1 MTQPSASTGTT
12 SASTTSTQGGATHE
26 AILNM
31 MTSGIAHQALAK
43 VGAKGKGKG
52 DSGGKGAPVT
62 LQKCSRCKGMHL
74 PKLALES
81 CPNKVSLEAGTLK
94 DTLSEGK
101 KCTYWVQREPDGS
114 KKECGGEGHTWEDH
128 RAAVVKAHGGVGNTG
143 KGKGGKGK
151 AKGKAKGTKEAIV
164 ELKEEDFATVL
175 AAKLS
180 AEYVATL
187 VETDSADTTGP
198 TDAEEMTEQD
208 LVNTIINEA
217 ASSGD
222 VEPGV
227 DIGDIEQAVDS
238 GDIEPAVN
246 HGDDQQAGESVMIM
260 QEANR
265 VASRPV
271 EDQE

>member
-1 MTQPSASTGTT
+1 MHVLGPE
-12 SASTTSTQGGATHE
+12 GAGRQQE
-26 AILNM
+26 R
-31 MTSGIAHQALAK
+31 
-43 VGAKGKGKG
+43 V
-52 DSGGKGAPVT
+52 
-62 LQKCSRCKGMHL
+62 R
-74 PKLALES
+74 
-81 CPNKVSLEAGTLK
+81 
-94 DTLSEGK
+94 
-101 KCTYWVQREPDGS
+101 
-114 KKECGGEGHTWEDH
+114 GEGHTWEDH
-128 RAAVVKAHGGVGNTG
+128 RAAVVKAHGGEGNTG

-151 AKGKAKGTKEAIV
+151 AKGKAKGTKEAIA

-180 AEYVATL
+180 AEYVATS
-187 VETDSADTTGP
+187 VETDSADANGP

-260 QEANR
+260 QEPNR
-265 VASRPV
+265 VPNQGMRRPLGRLRLRV
-271 EDQE
+271 RSDLDPSLNDIEPPPWRKPQTT